1 LNVPAWLVATPTRP
15 AVVAVATAGPLHRR
29 DAMKMFALL
38 AMIVLAASA
47 APAPARC
54 HPIARARLATA
65 LCYL

>member
-1 LNVPAWLVATPTRP
+1 
-15 AVVAVATAGPLHRR
+15 
-29 DAMKMFALL
+29 MKMFALL

-65 LCYL
+65 RVARLATAPVRFVAERRPHLIHRTVVAIRGRW